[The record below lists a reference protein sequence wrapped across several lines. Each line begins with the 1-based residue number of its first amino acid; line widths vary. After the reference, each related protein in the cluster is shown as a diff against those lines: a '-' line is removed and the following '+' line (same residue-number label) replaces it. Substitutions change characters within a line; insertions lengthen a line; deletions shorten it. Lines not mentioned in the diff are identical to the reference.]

1 MPDIMKKP
9 SSQPHRH
16 AGPPGAELDAEAARV
31 AALEAL
37 ALLDTAPE
45 PEFDQLTQLAADI
58 FEVPMVAVSLVARTR
73 QWFKSSVGLEVC
85 ETEREISFCTH
96 TIGRNE
102 LLVVADARK
111 DPRFAENPLVA
122 GSPGIRFYAGA
133 PLRPD

>member
-1 MPDIMKKP
+1 SMSHLCCNASRRRRQRAGRLTARAPLHTVAGCFQEHPIRAKVPDIMKKP

-73 QWFKSSVGLEVC
+73 QWFKSSV
-85 ETEREISFCTH
+85 
-96 TIGRNE
+96 
-102 LLVVADARK
+102 
-111 DPRFAENPLVA
+111 
-122 GSPGIRFYAGA
+122 
-133 PLRPD
+133 